1 MRGFS
6 WGINVVP
13 LADARK
19 SIEGSGSSEIDWFTL
34 FDISFSVVRF
44 MLSVALF
51 KAASVNHIDAVG
63 VSSITAKI
71 WAIIIII

>member
-1 MRGFS
+1 MVYSVRYQFGN
-6 WGINVVP
+6 WG
-13 LADARK
+13 
-19 SIEGSGSSEIDWFTL
+19 
-34 FDISFSVVRF
+34 DISFSVVRF